1 MLEIFKDMDSN
12 GDGLVYK
19 LDFKKYLQKLGKV
32 GWIDKDS
39 CRDHAGSGELIL
51 NVETKE
57 DCLTD

>member
-1 MLEIFKDMDSN
+1 MDMDSN
-12 GDGLVYK
+12 GNGLVYK

-32 GWIDKDS
+32 GWIEPDS
-39 CRDHAGSGELIL
+39 CKDHAGTEEIIQ

>member
-1 MLEIFKDMDSN
+1 MKEIFMDMDSN
-12 GDGLVYK
+12 GNGLVYK

-32 GWIDKDS
+32 GWIEPDS
-39 CRDHAGSGELIL
+39 CKDYAGTGGLIQ